1 MHSTIQLYHFF
12 ILFVKAKTTKS
23 KIVYKKRARDF
34 LLALNFNYSAFSSA
48 TTSAST
54 ASATALLPST

>member
-23 KIVYKKRARDF
+23 KIVYKKIATLKKSDYF
-34 LLALNFNYSAFSSA
+34 HFYYSAFSSAFSSA

-54 ASATALLPST
+54 SFSM